1 MGNTILKMNNIT
13 KSFYGVKALKG
24 VSLELEEGEVHA
36 LLGENGAGK
45 STLMKCLAGIY
56 SIDGGTMEFEG
67 TEIRLSSPMDSMK
80 YGISVIHQELALA
93 EQLTVADNM
102 YMGQELSN
110 RLGLIDNR
118 KMNQSCEEIL
128 RALDVDF
135 NIYTRVF
142 SLSTAQ
148 KQMLEIAKAISRN
161 VRILVMDEPTA
172 AVSSKEVDKIFQL
185 VRDLKSKGVTIVYIS
200 HRMDEI
206 FEIADRITVLR
217 DGANAGTAE
226 AAGISREELV
236 RMMVGYSLDQYYAR
250 NKRNIGETILTVR
263 NLTRKDG
270 RVRDADISLRK
281 GEIIG
286 LAGLVG
292 SGRTELIETLFGLA
306 PYTKGQ
312 ITLYG
317 QEVKFHTPE
326 EALKHGICLVPE
338 DRKTEGLILRNHVRF
353 NLSIGVLKQFIG
365 WKQLGVNKRREMEI
379 ADTYIDKLSIKT
391 ASQIQQVINLSGGNQ
406 QKIVVGKW
414 LAASKDII
422 ILDEPTRGID
432 VGAKA
437 EIYALMEELTEQGKS
452 IIMVS
457 SELPE
462 VINMSDRIYVMRDGE
477 IRKTFEDSSQ
487 FDQEEILSFMIGL
500 Y

>member
-1 MGNTILKMNNIT
+1 
-13 KSFYGVKALKG
+13 
-24 VSLELEEGEVHA
+24 
-36 LLGENGAGK
+36 
-45 STLMKCLAGIY
+45 
-56 SIDGGTMEFEG
+56 
-67 TEIRLSSPMDSMK
+67 
-80 YGISVIHQELALA
+80 
-93 EQLTVADNM
+93 
-102 YMGQELSN
+102 MGQELSN

-217 DGANAGTAE
+217 DGANAGTAD

-236 RMMVGYSLDQYYAR
+236 RMLVGYSLDQYYAR

-326 EALKHGICLVPE
+326 EAL
-338 DRKTEGLILRNHVRF
+338 
-353 NLSIGVLKQFIG
+353 
-365 WKQLGVNKRREMEI
+365 
-379 ADTYIDKLSIKT
+379 
-391 ASQIQQVINLSGGNQ
+391 
-406 QKIVVGKW
+406 
-414 LAASKDII
+414 
-422 ILDEPTRGID
+422 
-432 VGAKA
+432 
-437 EIYALMEELTEQGKS
+437 
-452 IIMVS
+452 
-457 SELPE
+457 
-462 VINMSDRIYVMRDGE
+462 
-477 IRKTFEDSSQ
+477 
-487 FDQEEILSFMIGL
+487 
-500 Y
+500 

>member
-24 VSLELEEGEVHA
+24 VSLELKEGEVHA

-56 SIDGGTMEFEG
+56 SVDSGTMEFAGE
-67 TEIRLSSPMDSMK
+67 EIHLSSPMDSMK

-110 RLGLIDNR
+110 KLGFIDHR
-118 KMNQSCEEIL
+118 KMNKICEEVL
-128 RALDVDF
+128 KSLEVDF

-148 KQMLEIAKAISRN
+148 KQMLEIAKAINRN

-172 AVSSKEVDKIFQL
+172 AVSNKEVEKIFQL
-185 VRDLKSKGVTIVYIS
+185 VRDLKRKGVTIVYIS

-217 DGANAGTAE
+217 DGTNAGTVDAKNI
-226 AAGISREELV
+226 GQEELV
-236 RMMVGYSLDQYYAR
+236 KMMVGYSLDKYYA
-250 NKRNIGETILTVR
+250 KSKKTIGETILTVEH
-263 NLTRKDG
+263 LTRKDG
-270 RVRDADISLRK
+270 KVRDAGISLKK

-306 PYTKGQ
+306 PFSEGRVS
-312 ITLYG
+312 LYG
-317 QEVKFHTPE
+317 QEVRFQTPE
-326 EALKHGICLVPE
+326 QALKHGICLVPE
-338 DRKTEGLILRNHVRF
+338 DRKTEGLILLNHVRF
-353 NLSIGVLKQFIG
+353 NLSIGVLEKFIG
-365 WKQLGVNKRREMEI
+365 WKWLGVNKNKEMEI
-379 ADTYIDKLSIKT
+379 TDTYIKKLSIKA
-391 ASQIQQVINLSGGNQ
+391 ASQVQQVINLSGGNQ
-406 QKIVVGKW
+406 QKIVLGKW
-414 LAASKDII
+414 LAASKDIL

-477 IRKTFEDSSQ
+477 IKKTFEDSSW
-487 FDQEEILSFMIGL
+487 FDQEEILSYMIGL
-500 Y
+500 K